1 MPLLSPLNALALA
14 AVLLTSANAA
24 TPSVQT
30 FPVQAVGM
38 SAGGAGGQLSVRAVS
53 AQQ

>member
-38 SAGGAGGQLSVRAVS
+38 SAGGQLSVRAVS